1 LLNKLISGAIFNVVN
16 IIFQVFIG
24 LLVFREMLHYFGDH
38 NFGVWSLLMA
48 VLSHIVLFE
57 FGLGSI
63 IARAISVEREKFQRG
78 PLISTSFFCIFILAL
93 LFSLLVLISLF
104 LISNNVI
111 NFSFSS
117 NVNTYLIILFLAAN
131 FALNFVSGAF
141 QSYLIGNFYVV
152 STNLV
157 RFISNLARG
166 ITILLVI
173 NYDLGII
180 SVAITFF
187 IIALF
192 EFVCRLILSYKA
204 GFKSDYKLT
213 SVSMDSFNYLKVRG
227 SRLFFLRLNDYIRNN
242 SPILLVGF
250 IIGSVS
256 VVPLRVVGR
265 LMEIY
270 VEISSSINYL
280 LTPYFSKY
288 IDDIESTNSKF
299 KLSIIVA
306 TTLSLTIYLN
316 IVFQGEWF
324 LGVWLGDFSEVTLAA
339 LQIISFGF
347 FIANMQGPC
356 TAILISKDKYKSIS
370 YLTIS
375 ESLLTIIIS
384 LLMISY
390 FGVLGAAYGV
400 CISLCVIRG
409 IMQPIIISRIMGI
422 KIFDYLK
429 LMLFPILIITSGFYL
444 IDLLSALLLANYHIN
459 YTLSFMITEASLYL
473 ILFTIIYIRIKN
485 E

>member
-1 LLNKLISGAIFNVVN
+1 
-16 IIFQVFIG
+16 
-24 LLVFREMLHYFGDH
+24 
-38 NFGVWSLLMA
+38 
-48 VLSHIVLFE
+48 
-57 FGLGSI
+57 
-63 IARAISVEREKFQRG
+63 
-78 PLISTSFFCIFILAL
+78 
-93 LFSLLVLISLF
+93 
-104 LISNNVI
+104 
-111 NFSFSS
+111 
-117 NVNTYLIILFLAAN
+117 
-131 FALNFVSGAF
+131 
-141 QSYLIGNFYVV
+141 
-152 STNLV
+152 
-157 RFISNLARG
+157 
-166 ITILLVI
+166 
-173 NYDLGII
+173 
-180 SVAITFF
+180 
-187 IIALF
+187 
-192 EFVCRLILSYKA
+192 
-204 GFKSDYKLT
+204 
-213 SVSMDSFNYLKVRG
+213 
-227 SRLFFLRLNDYIRNN
+227 
-242 SPILLVGF
+242 LVGF

-459 YTLSFMITEASLYL
+459 YTLSFIITEASLYL